1 MRNLYRGP
9 SIDASYQVSYHLAK
23 RFQRRWKAPM
33 EGSVLSFLKAE
44 WKVTDTGS
52 AQCWAS
58 SFSLIFV
65 RQIIMNWKFGNNN
78 QIYPIL
84 IDWLMFGILT
94 FLWHI
99 FNTYSGRERN
109 SLIYKYY
116 IKMRTLRIFTWQF
129 SSQRYIDINWTRDGF
144 QFSID
149 NPYIVLTTVAD
160 IDTLSIENC
169 QVKIRKVRIFI

>member
-1 MRNLYRGP
+1 MKLGKKHPWKVLYRDFLFLLDP
-9 SIDASYQVSYHLAK
+9 LTNMAV
-23 RFQRRWKAPM
+23 WKNFFSETAWTKWAEIWWEAHM

-65 RQIIMNWKFGNNN
+65 RQIIRNWKFGNNN
-78 QIYPIL
+78 QTYPIL
-84 IDWLMFGILT
+84 IDWLMFGRLT

-129 SSQRYIDINWTRDGF
+129 SIERV
-144 QFSID
+144 SISA
-149 NPYIVLTTVAD
+149 TVVS
-160 IDTLSIENC
+160 TM
-169 QVKIRKVRIFI
+169 